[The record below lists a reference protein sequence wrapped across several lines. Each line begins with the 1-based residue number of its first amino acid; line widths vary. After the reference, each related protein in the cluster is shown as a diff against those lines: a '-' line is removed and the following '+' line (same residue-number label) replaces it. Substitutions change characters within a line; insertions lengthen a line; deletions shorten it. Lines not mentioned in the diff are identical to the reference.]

1 MPNFKLSFTMKKYLF
16 LFMAMLMSVSALTLA
31 SCSSDDDDDEQGG
44 NGSNNGKVS
53 VKYEGAVTE
62 NYSVQEAT
70 FELFSQSVEG
80 TTHYDYDS
88 GATFSVTFTDGDNYY
103 TYWQFQSRENIKAGQ
118 KLAVSAIFFGDDSVR
133 STDECSGNATVKS
146 INGDKIT
153 IEFKDFSFER
163 YTSISSSNKQEI
175 TINGTITF
183 TLDE

>member
-1 MPNFKLSFTMKKYLF
+1 
-16 LFMAMLMSVSALTLA
+16 MSVSALTLVG
-31 SCSSDDDDDEQGG
+31 CSSDDDDEQGG
-44 NGSNNGKVS
+44 SGNNNGKVS
-53 VKYEGAVTE
+53 VKYEGATTE
-62 NYSVQEAT
+62 NYYVQQAT

-80 TTHYDYDS
+80 STHYDYDN
-88 GATFSVTFTDGDNYY
+88 GATFNVTFTDGDNYY

-118 KLAVSAIFFGDDSVR
+118 KLAVSAIFFGDDSVC

-163 YTSISSSNKQEI
+163 YTSISSSNKQKI

>member
-1 MPNFKLSFTMKKYLF
+1 MKKYLF
-16 LFMAMLMSVSALTLA
+16 FLIAMLMSVSTLA
-31 SCSSDDDDDEQGG
+31 LVGCSSDDDGDEQGG
-44 NGSNNGKVS
+44 NGNYNGKVS
-53 VKYEGAVTE
+53 VKYEGATTE
-62 NYSVQEAT
+62 NYSVQQAT
-70 FELFSQSVEG
+70 FQLFSQSVEG
-80 TTHYDYDS
+80 TTHYDYDN
-88 GATFSVTFTDGDNYY
+88 GATFNVTFTDGDNYY

-163 YTSISSSNKQEI
+163 YTSISSSNKQKI

>member
-1 MPNFKLSFTMKKYLF
+1 MKKYLF

-31 SCSSDDDDDEQGG
+31 SCSSDDDNEQGG
-44 NGSNNGKVS
+44 NGTNDGKVS

-62 NYSVQEAT
+62 NYSVKEAT
-70 FELFSQSVEG
+70 VELFSQSVEG
-80 TTHYDYDS
+80 TGHYDYER
-88 GATFSVTFTDGDNYY
+88 GAKFSVTFNDGDDSY

-118 KLAVSAIFFGDDSVR
+118 KLAVSGVFFGEDSAR
-133 STDECSGNATVKS
+133 STDDCSGNATVKS

-163 YTSISSSNKQEI
+163 YTSISSINKQKI

>member
-133 STDECSGNATVKS
+133 STDECSENATVKS
-146 INGDKIT
+146 INSDKIN

-163 YTSISSSNKQEI
+163 YTSISSINKQKI

>member
-62 NYSVQEAT
+62 NYSVKEAT

-80 TTHYDYDS
+80 TGHYDYER
-88 GATFSVTFTDGDNYY
+88 GATFSVTFNDGDDSY

-118 KLAVSAIFFGDDSVR
+118 KLAVSGVFFGEDTAR

-146 INGDKIT
+146 INGNKIT
-153 IEFKDFSFER
+153 IEFKDFSFNR
-163 YTSISSSNKQEI
+163 YISISSSNRQKV

-183 TLDE
+183 GLDD

>member
-1 MPNFKLSFTMKKYLF
+1 MKKYLF
-16 LFMAMLMSVSALTLA
+16 LFIAMLMSVSTLA
-31 SCSSDDDDDEQGG
+31 LVGCSSDDDDEQGG
-44 NGSNNGKVS
+44 SGNNNGKVS
-53 VKYEGAVTE
+53 VKYEGAKTE
-62 NYSVQEAT
+62 NYSVQQAT
-70 FELFSQSVEG
+70 FGLFSQSVEG

-118 KLAVSAIFFGDDSVR
+118 KLVVSGIFFGDDTAR
-133 STDECSGNATVKS
+133 YTDECSGNATVKS
-146 INGDKIT
+146 ISGDKIT

-163 YTSISSSNKQEI
+163 YTSVSSNSKQKI

>member
-1 MPNFKLSFTMKKYLF
+1 MKKYLF

-31 SCSSDDDDDEQGG
+31 SCSSNDDDDEQGG

-146 INGDKIT
+146 INRDKIT

-163 YTSISSSNKQEI
+163 YTSISSSNMQRI
-175 TINGTITF
+175 TINGTIIF